1 MAHLT
6 HKQPNRCSSPPPMRQ
21 KSICQHGKSNNQ
33 CAIDLQSQNVMT
45 SRRVWTSVGA
55 TSSPHMCIHTHTRLL
70 HLWPHSQSIDQTN
83 RQSVDQSVMQRSS
96 PSVSQSVSQSWRQV
110 AHQSIRQSVSQWG
123 SPSAISQS
131 VMHEGRW
138 LISRSDRQSFSQLD
152 RHSKTQFSIYANSVT
167 TTGVS
172 QYHRTWEH
180 NRWKWIHN
188 TSDAHKRPLHDQPV
202 ITESYGLEKDSN
214 LHRGDATSSIPC
226 AHIRRLLSSY

>member
-110 AHQSIRQSVSQWG
+110 AHQSIRQTVIQSTRQTLKDSVR
-123 SPSAISQS
+123 
-131 VMHEGRW
+131 HLCEHTRRW
-138 LISRSDRQSFSQLD
+138 LVFLNTIAPESTTDENEYT
-152 RHSKTQFSIYANSVT
+152 TQAM
-167 TTGVS
+167 
-172 QYHRTWEH
+172 H
-180 NRWKWIHN
+180 
-188 TSDAHKRPLHDQPV
+188 TSDHCT
-202 ITESYGLEKDSN
+202 IN
-214 LHRGDATSSIPC
+214 LKSQKVMASRRIRTFIEATQHLAYHVHTYADFCRAIKNIFSSIS
-226 AHIRRLLSSY
+226 H

>member
-83 RQSVDQSVMQRSS
+83 RQSVDQSVMQRGS
-96 PSVSQSVSQSWRQV
+96 PSVSQSVSQSVMKAGGSSVDQTVSQSVRQPISHQSVSHAWRQV
-110 AHQSIRQSVSQWG
+110 AHQSIRQTVIQSTRQTLKDSVQ
-123 SPSAISQS
+123 
-131 VMHEGRW
+131 HLCEF
-138 LISRSDRQSFSQLD
+138 SDND
-152 RHSKTQFSIYANSVT
+152 WCFSIPSHLRAQQMKMNTQHKRCTQVT
-167 TTGVS
+167 TARSTWN
-172 QYHRTWEH
+172 HRKLWPREGFE
-180 NRWKWIHN
+180 
-188 TSDAHKRPLHDQPV
+188 P
-202 ITESYGLEKDSN
+202 
-214 LHRGDATSSIPC
+214 SS
-226 AHIRRLLSSY
+226 RRRNI

>member
-83 RQSVDQSVMQRSS
+83 RQSVDQSVMQRGS

-123 SPSAISQS
+123 SPSVISQS
-131 VMHEGRW
+131 V
-138 LISRSDRQSFSQLD
+138 SQSCMKAGGSSVDQTD
-152 RHSKTQFSIYANSVT
+152 SHSVN
-167 TTGVS
+167 
-172 QYHRTWEH
+172 
-180 NRWKWIHN
+180 
-188 TSDAHKRPLHDQPV
+188 
-202 ITESYGLEKDSN
+202 
-214 LHRGDATSSIPC
+214 
-226 AHIRRLLSSY
+226 